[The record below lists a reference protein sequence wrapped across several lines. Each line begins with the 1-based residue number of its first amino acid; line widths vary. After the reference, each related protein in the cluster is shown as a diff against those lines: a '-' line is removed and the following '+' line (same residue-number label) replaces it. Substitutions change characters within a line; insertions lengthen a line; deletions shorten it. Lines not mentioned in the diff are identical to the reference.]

1 MLDALV
7 GQLGHVD
14 QALDAI
20 LDASERTEV
29 GELRD
34 RALDQLPNLV
44 GARNAAPRL
53 RLGALDR
60 QGDLALVGVDA
71 EDVNVHFLANLE
83 QFAWVADTA
92 PAQLGE
98 VNESVSAPNVD
109 EGAEVADRGD
119 ATRADLALL
128 ELLDELLLHRVTPL
142 LDGLSLRKDEA
153 IAVPVDFNDLE
164 RKAGADQAGHIGLLG
179 RLVSTADL
187 ADLGCGHETT
197 HAVEVHQQATL
208 VVIGDLGLDNI
219 VGLVDLLQ
227 PAPAL
232 LLAGTIDTDDRVT
245 FLVLGLYHED
255 QDALTDLERVL
266 LLSRQA
272 RVLLGRDD
280 ALCLGPDIDQELIPV
295 DVHND
300 ALHDVPVFQGLVVMA
315 GIAEELLH
323 KRGTIKLLIEV
334 NLVTGNLGVH
344 SLLSLPV
351 TVHLCCLLA
360 NVRTV
365 HRPSLKNQQCQSTTL
380 HRIQSRQK

>member
-1 MLDALV
+1 RGIGALRLVLARAGQALGLQRLADLLDQRIALGDDLVTEDRNQLGIRRIQRAAQAQAHAAALRIDADDAQDELLALRHDLLRMLDALI

-34 RALDQLPNLV
+34 RGLDQLPDLV

-71 EDVNVHFLANLE
+71 EDVHVHFLANLE

-109 EGAEVADRGD
+109 EGAKVADRGD

-142 LDGLSLRKDEA
+142 LDGLPLRKDEA

-208 VVIGDLGLDNI
+208 VVIGDLGLD
-219 VGLVDLLQ
+219 
-227 PAPAL
+227 
-232 LLAGTIDTDDRVT
+232 
-245 FLVLGLYHED
+245 
-255 QDALTDLERVL
+255 
-266 LLSRQA
+266 
-272 RVLLGRDD
+272 
-280 ALCLGPDIDQELIPV
+280 
-295 DVHND
+295 
-300 ALHDVPVFQGLVVMA
+300 
-315 GIAEELLH
+315 
-323 KRGTIKLLIEV
+323 
-334 NLVTGNLGVH
+334 
-344 SLLSLPV
+344 
-351 TVHLCCLLA
+351 
-360 NVRTV
+360 
-365 HRPSLKNQQCQSTTL
+365 
-380 HRIQSRQK
+380 